1 MKCNKCNKCN
11 SDIDEY
17 SKFCP
22 NCGNEIIKKE
32 DNIIYLTMMILMLF
46 FPLFGIIYYII
57 NKDKDYRMKKT
68 FYNLLI
74 FLMLPRLIV
83 LATVVFSNYNKGSK
97 LEGYEKECYYYCD
110 RAKYQIKDNYCYC
123 KNGKRLELYD
133 DIESEEVKVENN
145 IDSNDMDFSIIK
157 NEEFDSS
164 KWLNDVKSKNIIIN
178 FIASSTCPH
187 CHNYNPII
195 ESVASNYKI
204 KLYFIEVDKLENEE
218 YISYINSISI
228 PGYKGYVPYTF
239 ITYDGEVVSENVGEL
254 DRNETDKLISDVL
267 KQYK

>member
-1 MKCNKCNKCN
+1 MKCNKCN

-17 SKFCP
+17 SKYCP

-32 DNIIYLTMMILMLF
+32 DDIM
-46 FPLFGIIYYII
+46 
-57 NKDKDYRMKKT
+57 YRMKKN
-68 FYNLLI
+68 FYKLLI
-74 FLMLPRLIV
+74 FLTLLCLIV
-83 LATVVFSNYNKGSK
+83 LAIVSNYNKGSK
-97 LEGYEKECYYYCD
+97 LEGYDKECYYYCD
-110 RAKYQIKDNYCYC
+110 GAKYQIEDNYCYC
-123 KNGKRLELYD
+123 ENGKKLELYN
-133 DIESEEVKVENN
+133 IEKEENN
-145 IDSNDMDFSIIK
+145 TESINNIDFSIIK
-157 NEEFDSS
+157 SEEFDSS
-164 KWLNDVKSKNIIIN
+164 KWLNDVKSKNVIIN
-178 FIASSTCPH
+178 VIASSTCPH

-218 YISYINSISI
+218 YISYINSINI

-254 DRNETDKLISDVL
+254 DRNETDKLILDVL

>member
-1 MKCNKCNKCN
+1 MKCNKCN

-17 SKFCP
+17 SKYCP

-32 DNIIYLTMMILMLF
+32 DDIM
-46 FPLFGIIYYII
+46 
-57 NKDKDYRMKKT
+57 YRMKKN
-68 FYNLLI
+68 FYKLLI
-74 FLMLPRLIV
+74 FLTLLCLIV
-83 LATVVFSNYNKGSK
+83 LAIVSNYNKGSK
-97 LEGYEKECYYYCD
+97 LEGYDKECYYYCD
-110 RAKYQIKDNYCYC
+110 GAKYQIEDNYCYC
-123 KNGKRLELYD
+123 ENGKKLELYN
-133 DIESEEVKVENN
+133 IEKEENN
-145 IDSNDMDFSIIK
+145 TESINNIDFSIIK
-157 NEEFDSS
+157 SEEFDSS
-164 KWLNDVKSKNIIIN
+164 KWLNDVKSKNVIIN
-178 FIASSTCPH
+178 VIASSTCPH

-218 YISYINSISI
+218 YISYINSINI

-254 DRNETDKLISDVL
+254 DRNETDKLILNVL

>member
-1 MKCNKCNKCN
+1 MKCNKCN
-11 SDIDEY
+11 SDIDKY

-32 DNIIYLTMMILMLF
+32 DDIIYLTMMILMLF

-68 FYNLLI
+68 FYKLLI
-74 FLMLPRLIV
+74 FLMLLCLIALV
-83 LATVVFSNYNKGSK
+83 IVSNYNKGSK
-97 LEGYEKECYYYCD
+97 LEGYEKKCYYYCD
-110 RAKYQIKDNYCYC
+110 RAKYRIEDNYCYC
-123 KNGKRLELYD
+123 KNGKRLELYN
-133 DIESEEVKVENN
+133 IEKEENN
-145 IDSNDMDFSIIK
+145 IESDNNIDFSIIK

-164 KWLNDVKSKNIIIN
+164 KWLNDVKSKNVIIN
-178 FIASSTCPH
+178 VIASSTCPH

-254 DRNETDKLISDVL
+254 DRNETDKLILDVL

>member
-1 MKCNKCNKCN
+1 MKCNKCN

-17 SKFCP
+17 SKYCP

-32 DNIIYLTMMILMLF
+32 DDIM
-46 FPLFGIIYYII
+46 
-57 NKDKDYRMKKT
+57 YRMKKN
-68 FYNLLI
+68 FYKLLI
-74 FLMLPRLIV
+74 FLTLLCLIV
-83 LATVVFSNYNKGSK
+83 LAIVSNYNKGSK
-97 LEGYEKECYYYCD
+97 LEGYDKECYYYCD
-110 RAKYQIKDNYCYC
+110 RDKYQIEDNYCYC
-123 KNGKRLELYD
+123 KNGKKLELYN
-133 DIESEEVKVENN
+133 IEKEENN
-145 IDSNDMDFSIIK
+145 TESINNIDFSIIK
-157 NEEFDSS
+157 SEEFDSS
-164 KWLNDVKSKNIIIN
+164 KWLNDVKSKNVIIN
-178 FIASSTCPH
+178 VIASSTCPH

-218 YISYINSISI
+218 YISYINSINI

-254 DRNETDKLISDVL
+254 DRNETDKLILDVL

>member
-1 MKCNKCNKCN
+1 MKCNKCN
-11 SDIDEY
+11 SDIDKY

-32 DNIIYLTMMILMLF
+32 DDIM
-46 FPLFGIIYYII
+46 
-57 NKDKDYRMKKT
+57 YRMKKN
-68 FYNLLI
+68 FYKLLI
-74 FLMLPRLIV
+74 FLTLLCLIV
-83 LATVVFSNYNKGSK
+83 LVIVSNYNKGSK
-97 LEGYEKECYYYCD
+97 LEGYDKECYYYCD
-110 RAKYQIKDNYCYC
+110 RAKYQIEDNYCYC
-123 KNGKRLELYD
+123 KNGKKLELYN
-133 DIESEEVKVENN
+133 IEKEENN
-145 IDSNDMDFSIIK
+145 IESINNIDFSIIK
-157 NEEFDSS
+157 SEEFDSS
-164 KWLNDVKSKNIIIN
+164 KWLNDVKSKNVIIN
-178 FIASSTCPH
+178 VIASSTCPH

-254 DRNETDKLISDVL
+254 DRNETDKLILDVL